1 MPILHIVNGDS
12 TRMGLERSSVPGT
25 FSSWSDILYEGPT
38 PAHASPED
46 WRRARVA
53 YLASQG
59 FGQEPEIAEQYRR
72 EDAALER
79 WADHD
84 EVVLWCEHD
93 LYDQL
98 ILIRHLA
105 WIGRAR
111 GGEGAMGAR
120 GAEGATG
127 AGAAGAAGAGA
138 TGAGAAGAPTR
149 FSLVCD
155 DTYLGPLKPEQFPPL
170 FGMREPITD
179 AQIDLGTRAWSA
191 FCGDDPRAILPFAS
205 TPSRDLPFL
214 PGALHRY
221 LEEFPSVGNGL
232 SRSEAQ
238 ILRSLSDGESSPDD
252 LFGALVRT
260 EARIFMGDSSFW
272 AIVRRLS
279 EERHPLL
286 TLDVRD
292 RPHRLPAGT
301 LRITDAG
308 RDVASGRADRVALNG
323 IDRWMGGVYLS
334 PSRCWRWT
342 GGTLIIAD

>member
-38 PAHASPED
+38 PPNASPAD
-46 WRRARVA
+46 WRRVRVA

-59 FGQEPEIAEQYRR
+59 FGSEEDIAEQYRR

-79 WADHD
+79 WVDQD

-98 ILIRHLA
+98 ILIKHLS
-105 WIGRAR
+105 WIGNAV
-111 GGEGAMGAR
+111 
-120 GAEGATG
+120 
-127 AGAAGAAGAGA
+127 GAAGAA
-138 TGAGAAGAPTR
+138 TR

-170 FGMREPITD
+170 FSMREPITD
-179 AQIDLGTRAWSA
+179 AQIELGTRAWVA

-221 LEEFPSVGNGL
+221 LEEFPSVEHGL

-238 ILRSLSDGESSPDD
+238 ILRSLADGELSPDD

-279 EERHPLL
+279 QERHPLL

-292 RPHRLPAGT
+292 RPSRLPTGIV
-301 LRITDAG
+301 RITDTG
-308 RDVASGRADRVALNG
+308 RGVLSGRADRIALNG
-323 IDRWMGGVYLS
+323 IDRWMGGVHLT
-334 PSRCWRWT
+334 PSRCWRWN
-342 GGTLIIAD
+342 GETLLIAD